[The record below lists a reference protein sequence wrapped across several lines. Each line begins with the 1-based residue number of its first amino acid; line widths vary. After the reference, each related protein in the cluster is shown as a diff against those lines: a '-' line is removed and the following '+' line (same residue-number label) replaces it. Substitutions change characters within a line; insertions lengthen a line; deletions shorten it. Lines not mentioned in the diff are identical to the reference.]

1 MLLSILPFSHPE
13 PLWPLGESIISYAAL
28 GVEIIGVLVI
38 VVGVVTSLVR
48 FIRGTKSIAFGK
60 NTKDY
65 SQLRRE
71 LGQSILIGL
80 ELLVAGDIIVTA
92 SVQLSLDSLLALGV
106 LIILRFILSVAL
118 ELETTGRWPWQ
129 CSDLMDEK
137 DNNQ

>member
-48 FIRGTKSIAFGK
+48 FIRGTKSITFGK

-92 SVQLSLDSLLALGV
+92 SVQLSLDSLIALGV

-129 CSDLMDEK
+129 CSDLMK
-137 DNNQ
+137 DDN

>member
-1 MLLSILPFSHPE
+1 MLLSILPFSHPD

-38 VVGVVTSLVR
+38 VVGILTSLIR
-48 FIRGTKSIAFGK
+48 FILGTKSIAFGK

-129 CSDLMDEK
+129 CSDLLGEDK
-137 DNNQ
+137 RD

>member
-13 PLWPLGESIISYAAL
+13 PIWPLGESIISYAAL
-28 GVEIIGVLVI
+28 GVEIIGVMVIILGVLV
-38 VVGVVTSLVR
+38 SLFR

-92 SVQLSLDSLLALGV
+92 SVQLSLDSLIALGV